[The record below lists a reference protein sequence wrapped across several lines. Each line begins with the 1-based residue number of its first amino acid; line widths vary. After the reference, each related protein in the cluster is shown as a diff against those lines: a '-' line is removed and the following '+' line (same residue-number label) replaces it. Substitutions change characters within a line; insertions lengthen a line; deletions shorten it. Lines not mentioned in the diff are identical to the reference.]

1 MAPTWELPGGERS
14 KVASLDVLAFRVE
27 TLTKEKEEVE
37 RDLREE
43 RAERIRQVEA
53 AAEARRKLEERIATM
68 EGYVQSGKGF
78 MLSITII
85 GAALGFAATTGNQY
99 SGRGWGSHDPENA
112 CL

>member
-1 MAPTWELPGGERS
+1 MAPTWEFPGGERS
-14 KVASLDVLAFRVE
+14 QVASLDVLAVRVE
-27 TLTKEKEEVE
+27 TLTKEKEDVE

-53 AAEARRKLEERIATM
+53 AAEARRKLEDRIATM

-85 GAALGFAATTGNQY
+85 GAALGFAATYWKSIFGPWM
-99 SGRGWGSHDPENA
+99 GKP
-112 CL
+112 

>member
-53 AAEARRKLEERIATM
+53 AAEARRKLEELIATM

-85 GAALGFAATTGNQY
+85 GEALGFAATYWKSIFGPW
-99 SGRGWGSHDPENA
+99 RGKP
-112 CL
+112 

>member
-1 MAPTWELPGGERS
+1 MAPTWEMPGGERS

-53 AAEARRKLEERIATM
+53 AAVAAAEDRLRQGDRQARGDPTACR
-68 EGYVQSGKGF
+68 
-78 MLSITII
+78 
-85 GAALGFAATTGNQY
+85 
-99 SGRGWGSHDPENA
+99 GRCGR
-112 CL
+112 LI